1 MQIFGD
7 NLYFFKKSVK
17 VMLNNKNNLDFL
29 SKCII
34 FAVGLLCEP
43 EDRTSGNVT
52 Y

>member
-17 VMLNNKNNLDFL
+17 VMLNIKNNLDFL

-34 FAVGLLCEP
+34 FAVGVAVEP
-43 EDRTSGNVT
+43 EDRS
-52 Y
+52 

>member
-17 VMLNNKNNLDFL
+17 VMLKCKNNLDFL

-34 FAVGLLCEP
+34 FAVGVAVEP
-43 EDRTSGNVT
+43 EDRS
-52 Y
+52 